1 MGDFVVK
8 AVEAYIQMEKDAR
21 VIDLM
26 RKDVIKGVTRLI
38 GGQWRVDTLA
48 QFFVADRLEEALG
61 QALEAER
68 NGRG

>member
-1 MGDFVVK
+1 MGDFIVK

-38 GGQWRVDTLA
+38 VGQWRVDTSA
-48 QFFVADRLEEALG
+48 QFFVADKLEEALAK
-61 QALEAER
+61 ALEAER
-68 NGRG
+68 NG

>member
-38 GGQWRVDTLA
+38 GGQWRVDTSA
-48 QFFVADRLEEALG
+48 QFFVADKLEEALAK
-61 QALEAER
+61 ALEAER
-68 NGRG
+68 NG